1 MSNDPEGGTEM
12 KKSYR
17 STLCAI
23 GILMLIVAL
32 TLPNTVFADGGP
44 YPEAFG
50 TSGETCV
57 TTHAFAFNP
66 EDSSAGYS
74 IISNELVAVEDNTW
88 FGASVNLPTGAKLVS
103 AEFDGWDTSGS
114 QDIRFCFQSLQRG
127 GGGTNYG
134 CVDSSGTPGSI
145 QLSIDLTGDEIT
157 VDNANNAYFVKVKLG
172 DNIFLRL
179 RSVRIFYQLQI
190 SPAPSTASFS
200 DVPTDYWAFR
210 EIEALA
216 DSGITTGCATGLYCP
231 EDYVTRA
238 QMAAFFSRALG
249 LYYPDR

>member
-1 MSNDPEGGTEM
+1 M

-23 GILMLIVAL
+23 GILMLIGMMIV
-32 TLPNTVFADGGP
+32 PNAVFADGSP

-57 TTHAFAFNP
+57 TTQAFAFNP
-66 EDSSAGYS
+66 ENSSAEYS
-74 IISNELVAVEDNTW
+74 IISNELAAVDDNTW
-88 FGASVNLPTGAKLVS
+88 FGASVNLPTGATLVS
-103 AEFDGWDTSGS
+103 AELDGWDTSGS
-114 QDIRFCFQSLQRG
+114 QNIRFCLESLQRG

-134 CVDSSGTPGSI
+134 CVDSDGNPGSV
-145 QLSIDLTGDEIT
+145 QLSIDLTGDDIT
-157 VDNANNAYFVKVKLG
+157 VDNANNAYLVRVKLG

-179 RSVRIFYQLQI
+179 RSVRIFYKLQI
-190 SPAPSTASFS
+190 SPAPSTATFS

-210 EIEALA
+210 QIEALA
-216 DSGITTGCATGLYCP
+216 DSGITTGCAPGLYCP
-231 EDYVTRA
+231 DDYVTRA